1 MTQRVK
7 VPTTKRIQ
15 ILERSAHVGQGAGD
29 SINSKAS
36 VVGVATCTC
45 QAQQWGKQRQLDL

>member
-45 QAQQWGKQRQLDL
+45 QAQQRNRDS